1 MKSRMSFALVA
12 ILLVG
17 LLMTGTPQ
25 FDRPA
30 ARAGMLASAAA
41 QGNPFQRRRECS
53 LGTMYGAHGY
63 TYSGY
68 VMGAYI
74 AIAGSINFDESGNIS
89 GTYNGTL
96 GGNPLKGKLAGAITV
111 DGDCTGKVRIDLPIA
126 GVSANGTFVIVNDGK
141 ETLFTSTDSGIA
153 VTGQTKKL

>member
-1 MKSRMSFALVA
+1 MKSLTHVALTVAFLFALSLVWETASQPTMPSFVA
-12 ILLVG
+12 SV
-17 LLMTGTPQ
+17 
-25 FDRPA
+25 
-30 ARAGMLASAAA
+30 AA

-68 VMGAYI
+68 AMGAYL
-74 AIAGSINFDESGNIS
+74 AIAGSINFDESGTIS

-111 DGDCTGKVRIDLPIA
+111 ESDCTGKVRIDLPIA

-141 ETLFTSTDSGIA
+141 ETMFTSTDSGIG
-153 VTGQTKKL
+153 VTGITKKL

>member
-1 MKSRMSFALVA
+1 MKSRKQFALAVA
-12 ILLVG
+12 FLFALS
-17 LLMTGTPQ
+17 LMWET
-25 FDRPA
+25 A
-30 ARAGMLASAAA
+30 ASPHFAPSVAA
-41 QGNPFQRRRECS
+41 QGSPFQRRKECS

-74 AIAGSINFDESGNIS
+74 AIAGSINFDENGTIS

-111 DGDCTGKVRIDLPIA
+111 ESDCTGKVRIDLPIA

-153 VTGQTKKL
+153 VTGSTKKL

>member
-1 MKSRMSFALVA
+1 MKSLTHLALTVAFLFALS
-12 ILLVG
+12 LVWE
-17 LLMTGTPQ
+17 TTSQPTTPS
-25 FDRPA
+25 FVP
-30 ARAGMLASAAA
+30 SAAA

-68 VMGAYI
+68 VAGAYI
-74 AIAGSINFDESGNIS
+74 AIAGSINFDEGGTIS

-141 ETLFTSTDSGIA
+141 ETMFTSTDTGIA